1 MLDVSEVDGQ
11 KFLVQ
16 VTDYAMNA
24 VTYEIEVDLG
34 DIAVPDRIAFDLTY
48 GYWVGYNQS
57 SKWPLPEWMPSSET
71 FYAGVWLDH
80 VLLAST
86 NEGKLYV
93 MPENDPSD
101 KNYIGKMDVVL
112 TDMAYNAA
120 DGEVYSIAENKL
132 YTVNRLNGAV
142 TEIGEIG
149 VTTNTL
155 ACDANGTFY
164 SQKLGT
170 GEVYSYTRETL
181 TKPTLLTTVPGLP
194 AIPMQGFEIAPNTG
208 TLCWNSYYAQY
219 FGTWAFNT
227 GWYIE
232 INTQTGEYRKCVNLM
247 DNLSCLII
255 PETAGA
261 GGWTESVDTVD
272 GLRLSRDT
280 LELLP
285 GSSAMITVNITPWN
299 AGDRTVTW
307 SSSDESVATVNEDG
321 IVWANL
327 KRISGPPPCMRR
339 RATCRP
345 NRRRA

>member
-1 MLDVSEVDGQ
+1 
-11 KFLVQ
+11 
-16 VTDYAMNA
+16 
-24 VTYEIEVDLG
+24 
-34 DIAVPDRIAFDLTY
+34 
-48 GYWVGYNQS
+48 
-57 SKWPLPEWMPSSET
+57 
-71 FYAGVWLDH
+71 
-80 VLLAST
+80 
-86 NEGKLYV
+86 
-93 MPENDPSD
+93 
-101 KNYIGKMDVVL
+101 
-112 TDMAYNAA
+112 
-120 DGEVYSIAENKL
+120 
-132 YTVNRLNGAV
+132 
-142 TEIGEIG
+142 
-149 VTTNTL
+149 
-155 ACDANGTFY
+155 
-164 SQKLGT
+164 
-170 GEVYSYTRETL
+170 
-181 TKPTLLTTVPGLP
+181 
-194 AIPMQGFEIAPNTG
+194 
-208 TLCWNSYYAQY
+208 
-219 FGTWAFNT
+219 
-227 GWYIE
+227 
-232 INTQTGEYRKCVNLM
+232 M